1 MHNLIQIESD
11 NSLARDMSSHAVIS
25 MTPEKVD
32 QYKARKKVPEQ
43 LALQTVQQQQE
54 IDNQNGKIDDI
65 SNNTNGI
72 MLDLLKLKNEQQILQ
87 RDVENFQQGL
97 INLSNRNE
105 NQGIQIFQGEGGM
118 VIGFALVTIAML
130 LIYNYRTKAIQNQK
144 AAELMAQQ
152 IVLHDDENLKDN
164 VFKAAM
170 YTDTETNVYHL
181 ITKQQK
187 LIQSF
192 NKR

>member
-1 MHNLIQIESD
+1 MKKTILITCLCLFLTGCGSPFANKQ
-11 NSLARDMSSHAVIS
+11 R
-25 MTPEKVD
+25 
-32 QYKARKKVPEQ
+32 
-43 LALQTVQQQQE
+43 QE

-97 INLSNRNE
+97 INLSNRND

-118 VIGFALVTIAML
+118 AIGFALITIAML
-130 LIYNYRTKAIQNQK
+130 LIYNYRNKALQNQK

-152 IVLHDDENLKDN
+152 IILHDDDELKEN

-170 YTDTETNVYHL
+170 HTEAEANIYHL

-187 LIQSF
+187 LIQAL
-192 NKR
+192 RR

>member
-1 MHNLIQIESD
+1 M
-11 NSLARDMSSHAVIS
+11 
-25 MTPEKVD
+25 
-32 QYKARKKVPEQ
+32 KKITIAFVL
-43 LALQTVQQQQE
+43 LALTLSGCGSPFANKQRQAIE
-54 IDNQNGKIDDI
+54 NQNGKIDDI

-87 RDVENFQQGL
+87 RDVDNFQQGL
-97 INLSNRNE
+97 VNLSNKND

-152 IVLHDDENLKDN
+152 IVLYDNNELKDN

-170 YTDTETNVYHL
+170 YTDAEENVYNL
-181 ITKQQK
+181 ITKHQR
-187 LIQSF
+187 LT
-192 NKR
+192 NKN

>member
-1 MHNLIQIESD
+1 
-11 NSLARDMSSHAVIS
+11 
-25 MTPEKVD
+25 
-32 QYKARKKVPEQ
+32 
-43 LALQTVQQQQE
+43 
-54 IDNQNGKIDDI
+54 
-65 SNNTNGI
+65 
-72 MLDLLKLKNEQQILQ
+72 
-87 RDVENFQQGL
+87 
-97 INLSNRNE
+97 
-105 NQGIQIFQGEGGM
+105 M

>member
-1 MHNLIQIESD
+1 MKKTILITCLCLFLTGCGSPFANKQ
-11 NSLARDMSSHAVIS
+11 R
-25 MTPEKVD
+25 
-32 QYKARKKVPEQ
+32 
-43 LALQTVQQQQE
+43 QE

-97 INLSNRNE
+97 INLSNRND

-118 VIGFALVTIAML
+118 AIGFALITIAML
-130 LIYNYRTKAIQNQK
+130 LIYNYRNKALQNQK